1 MVKQSN
7 TNIARE
13 IDKLNEK
20 ESLAVLDY
28 ISDLLS
34 TRIPKSKENPVNDD
48 IIVSL
53 ADAVENKRAQQVF
66 EWERVRRK
74 NLHRAA

>member
-1 MVKQSN
+1 MVKQTEN
-7 TNIARE
+7 KIALE
-13 IDKLNEK
+13 INKLNEK
-20 ESLAVLDY
+20 ESLVVLEY

-34 TRIPKSKENPVNDD
+34 TRISKSKENSANDD